1 MPKTKFTKV
10 MLDISRVSG
19 VIQNWCEMNLE
30 GGFDIS
36 INENKQQ
43 ILYTIYNNSEEIK
56 LIIYKA
62 AGGVYTISP
71 KTGKHPEISEIIA
84 DDIYNHLCTEFSKSP
99 YSNGFSIKLAK
110 EDFVSLIELLK
121 ESGVI
126 VENYNYSNEK
136 GKANFEQYRLRSELQ
151 DFVVVKYFNNTNRI
165 QVQGKPLYL
174 FNEITSILCN
184 SKENAEAV
192 VDEHI
197 KICSLNINKN
207 ELNDEM
213 ESVLGTSLYNY
224 LNITQKA
231 LLSSALVLSKV
242 EINGLDEYSY
252 IIIPALKAFDGFF
265 AKQLTDAGV
274 SLIKINSDGV
284 TKRRQF
290 PEIFK
295 VSTGGLD
302 CEMHE
307 TYKTLIDA
315 RLVSIFQKMYNYYRK
330 NRNPYMH
337 ATENDA
343 TTSIVGNYQE
353 AIDRLNEIFNTIK
366 TFYLKISNIKA

>member
-1 MPKTKFTKV
+1 M
-10 MLDISRVSG
+10 
-19 VIQNWCEMNLE
+19 
-30 GGFDIS
+30 
-36 INENKQQ
+36 
-43 ILYTIYNNSEEIK
+43 
-56 LIIYKA
+56 
-62 AGGVYTISP
+62 
-71 KTGKHPEISEIIA
+71 
-84 DDIYNHLCTEFSKSP
+84 
-99 YSNGFSIKLAK
+99 
-110 EDFVSLIELLK
+110 
-121 ESGVI
+121 
-126 VENYNYSNEK
+126 
-136 GKANFEQYRLRSELQ
+136 
-151 DFVVVKYFNNTNRI
+151 
-165 QVQGKPLYL
+165 
-174 FNEITSILCN
+174 CN

-315 RLVSIFQKMYNYYRK
+315 RLVSIFQEMYNYYRK